1 MSRGSALAPL
11 REPNFRWYV
20 AERFV
25 NLVGGTMASVALAFA
40 VLEVSDS
47 PSALGTVLAAN
58 SIPLVLFLLAG
69 GVLADRF
76 GRVLLIQ
83 VGNVLA
89 GLSQLTIAFLLLH
102 GHARVWQLAALAAVI
117 GVAQAVSMPAV
128 SSLMPAL
135 VPRGML
141 QQANALVSMLRGALT
156 VIGPSVAGLLVVTA
170 GPGWAIAVD
179 GITYLLA
186 TVILLRVRV
195 PRTKVTPELR
205 HSALAELREGWT
217 MFRTTTWLW
226 AVVLAFLLINMIHA
240 GALSTLGPVLAKRG
254 EIGEQGWGLLLS
266 AEAIGLLLTT
276 VVMLRIRLAR
286 PLLVGMLGI
295 SVEGFLLIALGL
307 EMPIVLL
314 LTVAVLSGAGVEL
327 FSLGWSLAMQE
338 HVPEEMLSRAYSY
351 DALGS
356 FVAIPV
362 GQLLFGPL
370 GAALGVAHVILVAG
384 VVYVVIA
391 LATLGSRSVRT
402 LERDDGSARAQL
414 RQSNS

>member
-186 TVILLRVRV
+186 AVILLRVRI
-195 PRTKVTPELR
+195 PRTKVTPKLR

>member
-186 TVILLRVRV
+186 AVILLRVRI
-195 PRTKVTPELR
+195 PRTKVTPKLR

-276 VVMLRIRLAR
+276 VVMLRVRLAR

-314 LTVAVLSGAGVEL
+314 LTFAVLSGAGVEL